1 VAGQRRGGEEDARAG
16 RLCDWDLASAGGWV
30 RAKRGGRGR
39 QEERIRIDG
48 QDQEKNIPSLCPV
61 LLFCCEPSQP
71 FISKAPIAAASF
83 LSFFLS
89 FIN

>member
-1 VAGQRRGGEEDARAG
+1 MMRGRGGCVIGTSLRLVVGSGRRGEEGGE
-16 RLCDWDLASAGGWV
+16 
-30 RAKRGGRGR
+30 
-39 QEERIRIDG
+39 EERIRIDG

-83 LSFFLS
+83 LSFF
-89 FIN
+89 IN